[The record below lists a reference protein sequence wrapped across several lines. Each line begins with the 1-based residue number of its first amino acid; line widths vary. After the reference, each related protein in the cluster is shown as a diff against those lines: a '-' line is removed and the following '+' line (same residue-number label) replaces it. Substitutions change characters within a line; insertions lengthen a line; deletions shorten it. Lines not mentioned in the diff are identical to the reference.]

1 MKSDT
6 LYYKLLKEYCDGLI
20 ALQYK
25 GEDPAFRGGIWC
37 RSCKTIHGR
46 CPDGVFAFTEMYKLT
61 REEKYLA
68 AAQSVF
74 DYGDNLLC
82 TDGGLYNDAQTT
94 WRYTTVFHLIAV
106 AEAYEAGVGILPEP
120 FMAKLHV
127 RAKQNAAWL
136 YENLDEHSPANI
148 NYCTTNG
155 LALLLA
161 GRLLGEAKY
170 LQKAAGLAEYAAG
183 HITENNLL
191 YGECKPHG
199 TRSARGCVA
208 VDIGYNV
215 EESVPALVKY
225 ACIAGDENLLTKLEK
240 VLKSHL
246 DFMFPDGG
254 WDNSFGVRNNKWT
267 YWGSRTSDGC
277 ASAYLLMAER
287 DPAFAEAAL
296 RNTELL
302 ARCTRGGLLYGG
314 PDYEKHGEYACTH
327 HTFEHANAFAFV
339 LEKIEEKYL
348 QPKRAQIP
356 ADRAVGVRYYPEIA
370 TYKLAC
376 GEFLAT
382 VTNYDFDVPFS
393 AHASGGTLTALYH
406 KKTGPMIM
414 ASVSDYV
421 LVEPTNMQQVKDRRH
436 HRPLT
441 PRFAAEKEGKT
452 YFSSWYTEAEITQ
465 KENTVY
471 VKTGLADA
479 ACHALSGYAP
489 SICYTLGKDGM
500 EIEIE
505 NAAGLQFI
513 LPLIRGKAE
522 IKAGKIIKQEKIFF
536 LTGGFIAEESTLVS
550 DESGRIIFHIYAEQ
564 ERAQCTN
571 FTENG

>member
-1 MKSDT
+1 MKNDS

-20 ALQYK
+20 SLQYN
-25 GEDPAFRGGIWC
+25 GEDAAFRGGIWC

-61 REEKYLA
+61 REAKYLA
-68 AAQSVF
+68 AAESVF
-74 DYGDNLLC
+74 GYGENLLC

-94 WRYTTVFHLIAV
+94 WRYTTVFHLIAIS
-106 AEAYEAGVGILPEP
+106 EAYEAGRGILPEP
-120 FMAKLHV
+120 FLAKLYA
-127 RAKQNAAWL
+127 RAERNAAWL

-161 GRLLGEAKY
+161 GRLLGEEKY
-170 LQKAAGLAEYAAG
+170 LRRAARLVAYAAE
-183 HITENNLL
+183 HITENCLL

-199 TRSARGCVA
+199 KRSARGCVA

-225 ACIAGDENLLTKLEK
+225 ACIAGDEPLCAKLEK
-240 VLKSHL
+240 VLEAHL
-246 DFMFPDGG
+246 EFMFPDGG

-277 ASAYLLMAER
+277 APAYLLMAEKN
-287 DPAFAEAAL
+287 PAFAEAAL

-302 ARCTRGGLLYGG
+302 ARCTHGGLLYGG
-314 PDYEKHGEYACTH
+314 PDYEAHGEYACSH
-327 HTFEHANAFAFV
+327 HTFEHANALAFA
-339 LEKIEEKYL
+339 LENIDEKYL
-348 QPKRAQIP
+348 LPARTQIP
-356 ADRAVGVRYYPEIA
+356 ADRADGARYYPETD

-376 GEFLAT
+376 GDYLAT
-382 VTNYDFDVPFS
+382 VTSYDFDVPFS
-393 AHASGGTLTALYH
+393 GHASGGTLTALYH
-406 KKTGPMIM
+406 KKIGPMIM

-421 LVEPTNMQQVKDRRH
+421 LVEPTNMQQVKDRQR

-452 YFSSWYTEAEITQ
+452 YFSSWFTEAEMTQ
-465 KENTVY
+465 KANTVC

-479 ACHALSGYAP
+479 DCRPLSGYAP
-489 SICYTLGKDGM
+489 KICYTLGKDGM

-522 IKAGKIIKQEKIFF
+522 RKAGEIIKEEKIFF
-536 LTGGFIAEESTLVS
+536 LTGGFIADEITLVP
-550 DESGRIIFHIYAEQ
+550 DESGRIAFCIRAE
-564 ERAQCTN
+564 
-571 FTENG
+571 